1 MRMDYDRYREAVRK
15 WKAGE
20 RLTPAEEN
28 MIAYGYTAAAGSGQR
43 VDPLMPDEELEEL
56 AE

>member
-1 MRMDYDRYREAVRK
+1 MDYDRYREAIRK
-15 WKAGE
+15 WKTGE
-20 RLTPAEEN
+20 RLTPAEES

-43 VDPLMPDEELEEL
+43 VDPLMFDEELEEL

>member
-1 MRMDYDRYREAVRK
+1 MDYDRYREAIRK
-15 WKAGE
+15 WETGE
-20 RLTPAEEN
+20 KLTPAEES

-43 VDPLMPDEELEEL
+43 VDPLMFDEELEEL

>member
-1 MRMDYDRYREAVRK
+1 MMSTYRLVRK
-15 WKAGE
+15 A
-20 RLTPAEEN
+20 RL

-43 VDPLMPDEELEEL
+43 VDPVMFDEELEEL